1 MSTSPAAEQ
10 SCLAHQP
17 PDDAVIDDWIH
28 SFHRDGCLF
37 LRNVL
42 PPDWCAELRRDL
54 DRALGGPE
62 TPRNKRRSS
71 GSKVQLIPRM
81 FETSAANLR
90 LFDLEPI
97 VTFAERLVAAD
108 CHVIHNNSF
117 RTPHGGGISG
127 WHQDDLPHFEVTHG
141 EPPDNIHLPV
151 LLFTCNYYLTDVDT
165 VEHGPTQTVPRS
177 HLFGAGPPNPVEGSA
192 WEDRVV
198 SNVGPAG
205 SVIMF
210 NNQVW
215 HRGAPNQSERTR
227 YITQISYARR
237 LIGHKYHPFMN
248 YQMPEHVYSGAGDR
262 LRRLLGFLPSGAY
275 G

>member
-1 MSTSPAAEQ
+1 MGTSPAAEQ
-10 SCLAHQP
+10 SHLAHQA
-17 PDDAVIDDWIH
+17 PDDGIIDDWIQR
-28 SFHRDGCLF
+28 FHRDGCLF

-54 DRALGGPE
+54 DSALASPE
-62 TPRNKRRSS
+62 AGTGK
-71 GSKVQLIPRM
+71 QLHPRM

-117 RTPHGGGISG
+117 RTPTGGGISG
-127 WHQDDLPHFEVTHG
+127 WHQDDPPHFEVTHG
-141 EPPDNIHLPV
+141 EPPDNVHLPV

-177 HLFGAGPPNPVEGSA
+177 HLIGAGPPNPMEGSGY
-192 WEDRVV
+192 EDRVV

-215 HRGAPNQSERTR
+215 HRGAPNQSDRTR

-237 LIGHKYHPFMN
+237 VIGHKYHPFMN
-248 YQMPEHVYSGAGDR
+248 YQMPEHVYAGADDR